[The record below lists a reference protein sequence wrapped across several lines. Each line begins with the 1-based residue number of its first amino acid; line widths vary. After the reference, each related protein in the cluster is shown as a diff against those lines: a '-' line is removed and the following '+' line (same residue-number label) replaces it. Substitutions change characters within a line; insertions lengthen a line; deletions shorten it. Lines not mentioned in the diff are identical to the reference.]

1 MLLEAQ
7 ERDQGAQSQLELSHA
22 QSAGASSRKVIGD
35 ARPSAD
41 PRFVDTRAPRPQ
53 EPPDEERPI
62 VKLPPGREDQHLE
75 LDRKRK
81 DTPRKGLLRRHPFA
95 FVVGLPLFI
104 LAAAGGS
111 LYWDYAEHFE
121 TTDDAFIA
129 ARQFSIAPKVP
140 GYITDVLVTD
150 NQHVPAGGVIVRIDE
165 RDYRI
170 ALAQTQ
176 AQVAGAEANIE
187 NIDAQ
192 ISVQQAQINADQ
204 AQVERVQAALVFA
217 QQEAARYQH
226 LAQTGYGSVQ
236 NAQRTTSQ
244 LNQQQ
249 AAWEC
254 TSDPEARAATNRV
267 AEGTTRQRRRE
278 PRASQGSAR
287 PSATEPLLYGIRA
300 DRPAS
305 RQVWTAILGNV
316 LADIHRMTALLRLR
330 LLLSTDFGNAKP

>member
-1 MLLEAQ
+1 MFLEAK

-22 QSAGASSRKVIGD
+22 QSAGASSRKLIGE
-35 ARPSAD
+35 RPSAD
-41 PRFVDTRAPRPQ
+41 AGKDFLHARAPRPQ
-53 EPPDEERPI
+53 EPPDDERPI

-81 DTPRKGLLRRHPFA
+81 DTPRKRLLRRHPYA

-104 LAAAGGS
+104 LAAGAGY

-129 ARQFSIAPKVP
+129 ARQFAIAPKVP

-170 ALAQTQ
+170 ALAQAQ

-204 AQVERVQAALVFA
+204 AQVEQVQAALVFA
-217 QQEAARYQH
+217 QQEAARYQR
-226 LAQTGYGSVQ
+226 LAQTGSGSVQ

-249 AAWEC
+249 AALG
-254 TSDPEARAATNRV
+254 SAQATLRLAQRQIEV
-267 AEGTTRQRRRE
+267 AEGTTRQRGRE
-278 PRASQGSAR
+278 PRLAQGSTR
-287 PSATEPLLYGIRA
+287 PGATGPFPHHCYC
-300 DRPAS
+300 RPARACRPPQRRS
-305 RQVWTAILGNV
+305 R
-316 LADIHRMTALLRLR
+316 
-330 LLLSTDFGNAKP
+330 